1 MILRGY
7 IDEAMF
13 RQKAKSYSELARLLG
28 LNRAMVSFMYSE
40 KSLPS
45 DETMIKLAELAG
57 MPKEEAL
64 IDLNIW
70 RAKNNPEL
78 QKVWIRLSKMI
89 GCFAVFP
96 LIMLMIPHG
105 VTFTT
110 LGALSLLCCKMAAVI
125 ALFLLIFYFLT
136 KYSKMQ
142 VYEITKFS

>member
-105 VTFTT
+105 ITFATIGGIMYIMLQT
-110 LGALSLLCCKMAAVI
+110 RCENEGKRPLLCV
-125 ALFLLIFYFLT
+125 
-136 KYSKMQ
+136 
-142 VYEITKFS
+142 